1 VSGAALLTD
10 NNEIA
15 GCVVRN
21 RTTASAEEVMSL
33 GLAVQ
38 SSEILALRI
47 DDGPP
52 SATWYSSVAGASVNQ
67 GTRFV
72 RLGDL

>member
-1 VSGAALLTD
+1 
-10 NNEIA
+10 
-15 GCVVRN
+15 VRN

-47 DDGPP
+47 DDG
-52 SATWYSSVAGASVNQ
+52 SSI
-67 GTRFV
+67 
-72 RLGDL
+72 GDLILKCGGGIR